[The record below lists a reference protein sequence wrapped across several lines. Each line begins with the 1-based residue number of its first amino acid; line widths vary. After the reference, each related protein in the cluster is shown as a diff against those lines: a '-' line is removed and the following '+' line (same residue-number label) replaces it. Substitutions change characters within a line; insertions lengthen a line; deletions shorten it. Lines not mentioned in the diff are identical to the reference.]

1 MNGGRLQ
8 TNSALTLDFFLPT
21 NARIAALEDKH
32 LLNYYFLLP
41 QDSHLRA
48 LQSDLRQWHSTNAQ
62 NLVRNPVHPIRP
74 TFAIAMGGVW
84 CLWPVWGLISLA
96 EEDAQSQRKFNS
108 SRQQLYFSLFRPK
121 PLHHSEMEDAFLMAF
136 VNSASSNTFGL
147 KERTESEPD
156 FESIS

>member
-48 LQSDLRQWHSTNAQ
+48 LQSDLRQ
-62 NLVRNPVHPIRP
+62 
-74 TFAIAMGGVW
+74 
-84 CLWPVWGLISLA
+84 
-96 EEDAQSQRKFNS
+96 
-108 SRQQLYFSLFRPK
+108 
-121 PLHHSEMEDAFLMAF
+121 
-136 VNSASSNTFGL
+136 
-147 KERTESEPD
+147 
-156 FESIS
+156 